1 MLPSDFR
8 MTSEVRDLFVEC
20 CTEFINLVSSE
31 ANEISTKEDKKTISP
46 EHVMNALTALGF
58 DRYLT
63 ECQACL
69 AQHKQD
75 SKEGPRQN
83 LKRARSD
90 MGMSEEEAI
99 AAQQAL
105 FAAARARMND
115 PQAAAVAMYSGGP
128 PS

>member
-1 MLPSDFR
+1 MQ
-8 MTSEVRDLFVEC
+8 
-20 CTEFINLVSSE
+20 
-31 ANEISTKEDKKTISP
+31 
-46 EHVMNALTALGF
+46 ALGF
-58 DRYLT
+58 ERYLAD
-63 ECQACL
+63 CQTCL

-90 MGMSEEEAI
+90 IGMSEEEAI

-115 PQAAAVAMYSGGP
+115 PQQVALAMYSAPP